1 MWNSFHSSL
10 LTFSFTWIIWIVASK
25 SFVRWGF
32 LFEVF
37 FQGGQGGA
45 GVGSSMALVWWVLA
59 PPWV

>member
-45 GVGSSMALVWWVLA
+45 GVGSSMALV
-59 PPWV
+59 